1 MATLNT
7 LAAAEDRCRSQMEA
21 HTWIVV
27 FAARAFTGAGYV
39 CRFLRPMTTAFTQG
53 GWDETTDDTVD

>member
-1 MATLNT
+1 MATLST
-7 LAAAEDRCRSQMEA
+7 LAAAENRCRSQMEA
-21 HTWIVV
+21 RTWIVA

-53 GWDETTDDTVD
+53 GWDETDQDNTN